1 MDFFEMVILPIV
13 AFVILFTPTMLL
25 FWWWLNV
32 CIGFGQIGRAHV

>member
-13 AFVILFTPTMLL
+13 AFVILFPPTMLL

-32 CIGFGQIGRAHV
+32 CIGFGHSMGLL